1 MYEDDAT
8 WACKNGKCTKVVG
21 KGGVGEFET
30 LQECEDSNCEERARP
45 GGYGGG
51 RDNSMSTM
59 DTQAL
64 NEQIVEL
71 KKLMVYNPNLTLT
84 EQTKV
89 VNKMNTNNLNRI
101 VRRVVNE
108 SHLLT
113 EGPYCNPDG
122 ADPSTVPGCQK
133 HGVGCLHM
141 EGGYFGTMSWNQGSS
156 SYECGMVTPGGT
168 GGGPLRDD
176 ELVIRTKGNSPE
188 EDNCP
193 EGLWNPV
200 SRHCF
205 GKKEARN
212 TYMMGESVV
221 KLKESDLINLVNVL
235 IEEEKV
241 QILNENKKCYRK
253 NLNADASLKGW
264 KRCGCSRGGGC
275 KAEGPDWGPG
285 MVVSGGDGNVVKGGD
300 KTKYPKA
307 ASKHITMKESDLIN
321 IVRRVIK
328 EDMVCTGDEDCET
341 GGPRAR
347 CIKGK
352 CGHGEPRDGG
362 KRKYCWWRSDMQDQ
376 GGNKCEKLKKS
387 EYENEDC
394 QTRAHCLGPNGTKS
408 GETPQGGGKPK
419 GVKTY
424 GKNLRQ
430 AKEVSKH
437 ITMKESKEI
446 EEGRF
451 WDWLKSKVNCCLDL
465 NPCCPLSKKD
475 VEGKSAKEI
484 EKMLKPKYKNNQEL
498 GETRYVNKRAQ
509 CKAECNQ
516 KASLIR
522 FTSQSAKTKW
532 MRKCVKRCVIN

>member
-1 MYEDDAT
+1 
-8 WACKNGKCTKVVG
+8 
-21 KGGVGEFET
+21 
-30 LQECEDSNCEERARP
+30 
-45 GGYGGG
+45 
-51 RDNSMSTM
+51 
-59 DTQAL
+59 
-64 NEQIVEL
+64 
-71 KKLMVYNPNLTLT
+71 
-84 EQTKV
+84 
-89 VNKMNTNNLNRI
+89 MNTNNLNRI

-141 EGGYFGTMSWNQGSS
+141 EGGHFGTMSYNQGSDS
-156 SYECGMVTPGGT
+156 FECGMVTPGGT
-168 GGGPLRDD
+168 GGNPLSGD
-176 ELVIRTKGNSPE
+176 ELVIKTKGNM
-188 EDNCP
+188 CP
-193 EGLWNPV
+193 GRGKCPKEQWNAV
-200 SRHCF
+200 SCHCF
-205 GKKEARN
+205 GKKEPRN
-212 TYMMGESVV
+212 TDMMGESVI

-285 MVVSGGDGNVVKGGD
+285 MVVSGGEGNVVKGGD

-328 EDMVCTGDEDCET
+328 EDKVCTDDIDCET

-347 CIKGK
+347 CLPSGK

-362 KRKYCWWRSDMQDQ
+362 KNGKKYCWWRSDMQDK
-376 GGNKCEKLKKS
+376 GGNKCEKMKRDKS
-387 EYENEDC
+387 ISDSDC
-394 QTRAHCLGPNGTKS
+394 QSRARCLGPNGGSVKQ
-408 GETPQGGGKPK
+408 PNNGGKK
-419 GVKTY
+419 LT
-424 GKNLRQ
+424 Q
-430 AKEVSKH
+430 AKEVSKY

-446 EEGRF
+446 EEVEL
-451 WDWLKSKVNCCLDL
+451 WDWVKSKIKCCINIPSSGKLS
-465 NPCCPLSKKD
+465 PCCPLSGKD
-475 VEGKSAKEI
+475 VEGKSPKKI
-484 EKMLKPKYKNNQEL
+484 EKMLKSKYKNNQEL